1 MPDPVEFAVNDPL
14 GRRAIRR
21 NTSYLTD
28 TSPIDQCSSE
38 QIKKPLGEQASMITS
53 AHDKMLALQRTTVA
67 AQIYLSRQLVLQVL
81 SVICKSLSQDIISH
95 ALEIMGLGDVKLLVN
110 LMRLVASGRACV
122 AKPMEGSNSMVSEEM
137 VRSSRSTTLEV
148 LGQAVSSLINSQPS
162 SAQLLLDVCVNDLM
176 ASATGKLFINFCL

>member
-28 TSPIDQCSSE
+28 TSPVDQCSSE

-81 SVICKSLSQDIISH
+81 SVICKSLSQDISH